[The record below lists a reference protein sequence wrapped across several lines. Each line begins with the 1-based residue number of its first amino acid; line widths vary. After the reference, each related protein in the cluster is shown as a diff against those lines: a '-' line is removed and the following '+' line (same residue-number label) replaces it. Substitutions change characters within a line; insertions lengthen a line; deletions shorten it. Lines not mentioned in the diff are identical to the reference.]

1 MTQPNFAQL
10 EQQAMLWQAR
20 LSSDMCPEADRIEF
34 AQWLQQSPAHQKAW
48 QDINQFWNSLDT
60 INPDDLLEP
69 QTHSAEVIALKPKQ
83 RPIKTALALAASL
96 LLALGLFLPKIDYYL
111 ADYNVAAGQQKQITL
126 SDGSSILLNT
136 NSAFSVSFN
145 QQQRL
150 ITLHQG
156 EAFFQVAADK
166 ARPFIVQ
173 TAAGQVQALGT
184 AFDVKQQDQ
193 QTQVTVFEHAVSI
206 TTKQGQ
212 RLDKLQTAEQLKF
225 SADSLQTASKVN
237 LQRAA
242 PWHQQRIVFQDKALV
257 DVVAEL
263 NRYRPGKI
271 ICFNDSIKNLPIT
284 GVFGIADTELALQA
298 IEQSL
303 PVKITRITEQWIV
316 LSQIKP

>member
-1 MTQPNFAQL
+1 MTQPNLAQI

-20 LSSDMCPEADRIEF
+20 LSSDLCPEADRIEF
-34 AQWLQQSPAHQKAW
+34 QQWLQQSPAHQKAW
-48 QDINQFWNSLDT
+48 QDINQFWSSLDT
-60 INPDDLLEP
+60 INLDDLVE
-69 QTHSAEVIALKPKQ
+69 QKTHNRQVIKFKS
-83 RPIKTALALAASL
+83 RPVKTALALAASL
-96 LLALGLFLPKIDYYL
+96 LLALGLFLPKINYYL

-156 EAFFQVAADK
+156 EAFFQVATDK
-166 ARPFIVQ
+166 TRPFIVQ
-173 TAAGQVQALGT
+173 TSAGQVRALGT

-193 QTQVTVFEHAVSI
+193 QTQVIVFEHAVSI
-206 TTKQGQ
+206 TTTQGL
-212 RLDKLQTAEQLKF
+212 RLEKLQTAEQLKF

-242 PWHQQRIVFQDKALV
+242 PWHQQRMVFQDKALV

-263 NRYRPGKI
+263 NRYRSGKI
-271 ICFNDSIKNLPIT
+271 ICLNDSIKNLPIT

-303 PVKITRITEQWIV
+303 PVRITRITDQLIL
-316 LSQIKP
+316 LSQNK

>member
-1 MTQPNFAQL
+1 MTQPNLAQI

-20 LSSDMCPEADRIEF
+20 LSSDLCPEADRIEF
-34 AQWLQQSPAHQKAW
+34 QQWLQQSPAHQKAW
-48 QDINQFWNSLDT
+48 QDINQFWSSLDT
-60 INPDDLLEP
+60 INLDDLVE
-69 QTHSAEVIALKPKQ
+69 QKTHNRQVIKFKS
-83 RPIKTALALAASL
+83 RPVKTALALAASL
-96 LLALGLFLPKIDYYL
+96 LLALGLFLPNINYYL

-166 ARPFIVQ
+166 TRPFIVQ
-173 TAAGQVQALGT
+173 TSAGQVRALGT

-193 QTQVTVFEHAVSI
+193 QTQVIVFEHAVSI
-206 TTKQGQ
+206 TTTQGL
-212 RLDKLQTAEQLKF
+212 RLEKLQTAEQLKF

-242 PWHQQRIVFQDKALV
+242 PWHQQRMVFQDKALV

-263 NRYRPGKI
+263 NRYRSGKI
-271 ICFNDSIKNLPIT
+271 ICLNDSIKNLPIT

-303 PVKITRITEQWIV
+303 PVRITRITDQLIL
-316 LSQIKP
+316 LSQNK

>member
-1 MTQPNFAQL
+1 MTQPNLAQI

-20 LSSDMCPEADRIEF
+20 LSSDLCPEADRIEF
-34 AQWLQQSPAHQKAW
+34 QQWLQQSPAHQKAW
-48 QDINQFWNSLDT
+48 QDINQFWSSLDT
-60 INPDDLLEP
+60 INLDDLVE
-69 QTHSAEVIALKPKQ
+69 QKTHNRQVIKFKS
-83 RPIKTALALAASL
+83 RPVKTALALAASL
-96 LLALGLFLPKIDYYL
+96 LLALGLFLPKINYYL

-156 EAFFQVAADK
+156 EAFFQVATDK
-166 ARPFIVQ
+166 TRPFIVQ
-173 TAAGQVQALGT
+173 TSAGQVRALGT

-193 QTQVTVFEHAVSI
+193 QTQVIVFEHAVSI
-206 TTKQGQ
+206 TTTQGL
-212 RLDKLQTAEQLKF
+212 RLEKLQTAEQLKF
-225 SADSLQTASKVN
+225 SADSVQTASKVN

-242 PWHQQRIVFQDKALV
+242 PWHQQRMVFQDKALV

-263 NRYRPGKI
+263 NRYRSGKI
-271 ICFNDSIKNLPIT
+271 ICLNDSIKNLPIT

-303 PVKITRITEQWIV
+303 PVRITRITDQLIL
-316 LSQIKP
+316 LSQNK

>member
-1 MTQPNFAQL
+1 MTQPNLAQI

-20 LSSDMCPEADRIEF
+20 LSSDLCPEADRIEF
-34 AQWLQQSPAHQKAW
+34 QQWLQQSPAHQKAW
-48 QDINQFWNSLDT
+48 QDINQFWSSLDT
-60 INPDDLLEP
+60 INLDDLVE
-69 QTHSAEVIALKPKQ
+69 QKTHNRQFIKFKS
-83 RPIKTALALAASL
+83 RPVKTALALAASL
-96 LLALGLFLPKIDYYL
+96 LLALGLFLPKINYYL

-166 ARPFIVQ
+166 TRPFIVQ
-173 TAAGQVQALGT
+173 TSAGQVRALGT

-193 QTQVTVFEHAVSI
+193 QTQVIVFEHAVSI
-206 TTKQGQ
+206 TTTQGL
-212 RLDKLQTAEQLKF
+212 RLEKLQTAEQLKF

-242 PWHQQRIVFQDKALV
+242 PWHQQRMVFQDKALV

-263 NRYRPGKI
+263 NRYRSGKI
-271 ICFNDSIKNLPIT
+271 ICLNDSIKNLPIT

-303 PVKITRITEQWIV
+303 PVRITRITDQLIL
-316 LSQIKP
+316 LSQNK

>member
-1 MTQPNFAQL
+1 
-10 EQQAMLWQAR
+10 
-20 LSSDMCPEADRIEF
+20 
-34 AQWLQQSPAHQKAW
+34 
-48 QDINQFWNSLDT
+48 
-60 INPDDLLEP
+60 
-69 QTHSAEVIALKPKQ
+69 
-83 RPIKTALALAASL
+83 
-96 LLALGLFLPKIDYYL
+96 LGLFLPKINYYL

-166 ARPFIVQ
+166 TRPFIVQ
-173 TAAGQVQALGT
+173 TSAGQVRALGT

-193 QTQVTVFEHAVSI
+193 QTQVIVFEHAVSI
-206 TTKQGQ
+206 TTTQGL
-212 RLDKLQTAEQLKF
+212 RLEKLQTAEQLKF
-225 SADSLQTASKVN
+225 SADSVQTASKVN

-242 PWHQQRIVFQDKALV
+242 PWHQQRMVFQDKALV

-263 NRYRPGKI
+263 NRYRSGKI
-271 ICFNDSIKNLPIT
+271 ICLNDSIKNLPIT

-303 PVKITRITEQWIV
+303 PVRITRITDQLIL
-316 LSQIKP
+316 LSQNK

>member
-1 MTQPNFAQL
+1 MTQPNLAQI

-20 LSSDMCPEADRIEF
+20 LSSDLCPEADRIEF
-34 AQWLQQSPAHQKAW
+34 QQWLQQSPAHQKAW
-48 QDINQFWNSLDT
+48 QDINQFWSSLDT
-60 INPDDLLEP
+60 INLDDLVE
-69 QTHSAEVIALKPKQ
+69 QKTHNRQFIKFKS
-83 RPIKTALALAASL
+83 RPVKTALALAASL
-96 LLALGLFLPKIDYYL
+96 LLALGLFLPKINYYL

-166 ARPFIVQ
+166 TRPFIVQ
-173 TAAGQVQALGT
+173 TSAGQVRALGT

-193 QTQVTVFEHAVSI
+193 QTQVIVFEHAVSI
-206 TTKQGQ
+206 TTTQGL
-212 RLDKLQTAEQLKF
+212 RLEKLQTAEQLKF
-225 SADSLQTASKVN
+225 SADSVQTASKVN

-242 PWHQQRIVFQDKALV
+242 PWHQQRMVFQDKALV

-263 NRYRPGKI
+263 NRYRSGKI
-271 ICFNDSIKNLPIT
+271 ICLNDSIKNLPIT

-303 PVKITRITEQWIV
+303 PVRITRITDQLIL
-316 LSQIKP
+316 LSQNK

>member
-1 MTQPNFAQL
+1 MTQPNLAQI

-20 LSSDMCPEADRIEF
+20 LSSDLCPEADRIEF
-34 AQWLQQSPAHQKAW
+34 QQWLQQSPAHQKAW
-48 QDINQFWNSLDT
+48 QDINQFWSSLDT
-60 INPDDLLEP
+60 INLDDLVE
-69 QTHSAEVIALKPKQ
+69 QKTHNRQFIKFKS
-83 RPIKTALALAASL
+83 RPVKTALALAASL
-96 LLALGLFLPKIDYYL
+96 LLALGLFLPKINYYL

-156 EAFFQVAADK
+156 EAFFQVATDK
-166 ARPFIVQ
+166 TRPFIVQ
-173 TAAGQVQALGT
+173 TSAGQVRALGT

-193 QTQVTVFEHAVSI
+193 QTQVIVFEHAVSI
-206 TTKQGQ
+206 TTTQGL
-212 RLDKLQTAEQLKF
+212 RLEKLQTAEQLKF
-225 SADSLQTASKVN
+225 SADSVQTASKVN

-242 PWHQQRIVFQDKALV
+242 PWHQQRMVFQDKALV

-263 NRYRPGKI
+263 NRYRSGKI
-271 ICFNDSIKNLPIT
+271 ICLNDSIKNLPIT

-303 PVKITRITEQWIV
+303 PVRITRITDQLIL
-316 LSQIKP
+316 LSQNK

>member
-1 MTQPNFAQL
+1 MTQPNLAQI

-20 LSSDMCPEADRIEF
+20 LSSDLCPEADRIEF
-34 AQWLQQSPAHQKAW
+34 QQWLQQSPAHQKAW
-48 QDINQFWNSLDT
+48 QDINQFWSSLDT
-60 INPDDLLEP
+60 INLDDLVE
-69 QTHSAEVIALKPKQ
+69 QKTHNRQFIKFKS
-83 RPIKTALALAASL
+83 RPVKTALALAASL
-96 LLALGLFLPKIDYYL
+96 LLALGLFLPKINYYL

-126 SDGSSILLNT
+126 SDGSSILLST

-166 ARPFIVQ
+166 TRPFIVQ
-173 TAAGQVQALGT
+173 TSAGQVRALGT

-193 QTQVTVFEHAVSI
+193 QTQVIVFEHAVSI
-206 TTKQGQ
+206 TTTQGL
-212 RLDKLQTAEQLKF
+212 RLEKLQTAEQLKF

-242 PWHQQRIVFQDKALV
+242 PWHQQRMVFQDKALV

-263 NRYRPGKI
+263 NRYRSGKI
-271 ICFNDSIKNLPIT
+271 ICLNDSIKNLPIT

-303 PVKITRITEQWIV
+303 PVRITRITDQLIL
-316 LSQIKP
+316 LSQNK

>member
-1 MTQPNFAQL
+1 
-10 EQQAMLWQAR
+10 MLWQAR
-20 LSSDMCPEADRIEF
+20 LSSDLCPEADRIEF
-34 AQWLQQSPAHQKAW
+34 QQWLQQSPAHQKAW
-48 QDINQFWNSLDT
+48 QDINQFWSSLDT
-60 INPDDLLEP
+60 INLDDLVE
-69 QTHSAEVIALKPKQ
+69 QKTHNRQFIKFKS
-83 RPIKTALALAASL
+83 RPVKTALALAASL
-96 LLALGLFLPKIDYYL
+96 LLALGLFLPKINYYL

-156 EAFFQVAADK
+156 EAFFQVATDK
-166 ARPFIVQ
+166 TRPFIVQ
-173 TAAGQVQALGT
+173 TSAGQVRALGT

-193 QTQVTVFEHAVSI
+193 QTQIIVFEHAVSI
-206 TTKQGQ
+206 TTTQGL
-212 RLDKLQTAEQLKF
+212 RLEKLQTAEQLKF
-225 SADSLQTASKVN
+225 SADSVQTASKVN

-242 PWHQQRIVFQDKALV
+242 PWHQQRMVFQDKALV

-263 NRYRPGKI
+263 NRYRSGKI
-271 ICFNDSIKNLPIT
+271 ICLNDSIKNLPIT

-303 PVKITRITEQWIV
+303 PVRITRITDQLIL
-316 LSQIKP
+316 LSQNK

>member
-1 MTQPNFAQL
+1 MTQPNLAQI

-20 LSSDMCPEADRIEF
+20 LSSDLCPEADRIEF
-34 AQWLQQSPAHQKAW
+34 QQWLQQSPAHQKAW
-48 QDINQFWNSLDT
+48 QDINQFWSSLDT
-60 INPDDLLEP
+60 INLDDLVE
-69 QTHSAEVIALKPKQ
+69 QKTHNRQFIKFKS
-83 RPIKTALALAASL
+83 RPVKTALALAASL
-96 LLALGLFLPKIDYYL
+96 LLALGLFLPKINYYL

-156 EAFFQVAADK
+156 EAFFQVATDK
-166 ARPFIVQ
+166 TRPFIVQ
-173 TAAGQVQALGT
+173 TSAGQVRALGT

-193 QTQVTVFEHAVSI
+193 QTQVIVFEHAVSI
-206 TTKQGQ
+206 TTTQGL
-212 RLDKLQTAEQLKF
+212 RLEKLQTAEQLKF

-242 PWHQQRIVFQDKALV
+242 PWHQQRMVFQDKALV

-263 NRYRPGKI
+263 NRYRSGKI
-271 ICFNDSIKNLPIT
+271 ICLNDSIKNLPIT

-303 PVKITRITEQWIV
+303 PVRITRITDQLIL
-316 LSQIKP
+316 LSQNK